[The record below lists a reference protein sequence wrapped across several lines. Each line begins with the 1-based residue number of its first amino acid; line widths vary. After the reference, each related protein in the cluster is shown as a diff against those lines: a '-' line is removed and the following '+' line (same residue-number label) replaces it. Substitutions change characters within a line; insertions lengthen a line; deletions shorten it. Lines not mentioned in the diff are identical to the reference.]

1 MKPWM
6 KWTLTVLVGAVLVH
20 VAATWA
26 LPRVIMDVAM
36 TRIGGEGRI
45 NRFSHAA
52 RATHEFK
59 AVVRPSPDL
68 NYSICV
74 LDVGAGPV
82 RIEAPVSAPYT
93 SVSVFAANTDNV
105 FAQNDKD
112 AAADGTVSVIVAREG
127 AKIAEAR
134 AEDASAADASAN
146 VVYLP
151 GDKGLALVRR
161 VITSD
166 AQNAQLNAL
175 RESSICAPLGS

>member
-26 LPRVIMDVAM
+26 LPRVIMNVAM
-36 TRIGGEGRI
+36 TRIGGEGGI

-52 RATHEFK
+52 RASHEFK

-127 AKIAEAR
+127 AETADAR
-134 AEDASAADASAN
+134 AADASAN

>member
-26 LPRVIMDVAM
+26 LPRVIMNVAM
-36 TRIGGEGRI
+36 TRIGGEGGI

-127 AKIAEAR
+127 AEIAEAR
-134 AEDASAADASAN
+134 ATDASAN

>member
-26 LPRVIMDVAM
+26 LPRVIMNVAM
-36 TRIGGEGRI
+36 TRIGGEGGI

-127 AKIAEAR
+127 AET
-134 AEDASAADASAN
+134 ADASAN

>member
-6 KWTLTVLVGAVLVH
+6 KWTLTVLIGAVLVH
-20 VAATWA
+20 VAVTWA

-36 TRIGGEGRI
+36 TRIGGEVGT
-45 NRFSHAA
+45 NQFSHAA
-52 RATHEFK
+52 RASHEFK

-74 LDVGAGPV
+74 LDVGGGPV
-82 RIEAPVSAPYT
+82 RIEAPVSTPYT
-93 SVSVFAANTDNV
+93 SISVFAANTDNV
-105 FAQNDKD
+105 FAKNDKD
-112 AAADGTVSVIVAREG
+112 AAADGTVSVIVARKGTE
-127 AKIAEAR
+127 IADAR
-134 AEDASAADASAN
+134 AD

-166 AQNAQLNAL
+166 AQNAKLNAM
-175 RESSICAPLGS
+175 RENSICAPLGS